1 MDIPSFLRGYPPF
14 DELEPDTLA
23 GVVRH
28 THIEFFPA
36 GTMIL
41 QQGGEPSR
49 YLYVIRTG
57 AVEVLDATLVVDFLG
72 EGEVFG
78 HFSLLSGMGPAF
90 SIRAAEDT
98 ICYLVDLEV
107 AEGVMGTHGGLSFL
121 SATLRRRET
130 RALDGS
136 QIRVSD
142 PVQMPVGTLVRR
154 PPVMASVI
162 TSVREAAELMTTE
175 RVTSVLVE
183 RVDGYGIV
191 TDRDMRARVLALGRS
206 ADTALAEV
214 LTSPVFTVDEDAS
227 VANVMSLML
236 EKGINHV
243 PVTGDGG
250 KIIGVVTDADLI
262 GLEHM
267 TPFVLKNDIERSS
280 RVEDAVAVASRLP
293 MAVTGLVETNVDPL
307 DIAHAVAVVIDTLTR
322 RLLELGIR
330 KFGDPPCRWCWLAL
344 GSEARQEQALFTD
357 QDNALVIAPRGVYE
371 EADPYFERLA
381 GFVNDLLQEAGIVK
395 CRAGVIASNPE
406 WRGTL
411 DMWKDRFHGWITEPG
426 RVGSAFTGIAFDY
439 RPVAGPLEVRSALD
453 EVIRSAATEPQFI
466 RHMARLAV
474 DGRPPTGFLKDAVVE
489 ARGISAVA
497 LDVKHGGVTLITNL
511 ARLYAVS
518 AGLSE
523 TRTLARLEVAA
534 AAGRISQETRLGLE
548 ESFRLLWQTRLEH
561 QAGRV
566 REGAPPDDL
575 VDPRMIGSATRQ
587 ALKEAFRLIERAQD
601 AVAAELGL
609 LSR

>member
-14 DELEPDTLA
+14 DELEPDKLA
-23 GVVRH
+23 DVVRH

-36 GTMIL
+36 GTLIL
-41 QQGGEPSR
+41 QQAGEPSR
-49 YLYVIRTG
+49 YLYIVRTG
-57 AVEVLDATLVVDFLG
+57 AVEVLDTTLVTDFLG

-98 ICYLVDLEV
+98 ICYLVDLEI
-107 AEGVMGTHGGLSFL
+107 AEEVMGTRGGLSFL
-121 SATLRRRET
+121 SATMRRRET

-136 QIRVSD
+136 EIRVSD
-142 PVQMPVGTLVRR
+142 PLQMPVSTLVRR

-191 TDRDMRARVLALGRS
+191 TDRDMRARVLALGHS
-206 ADTALAEV
+206 ADTALGEV
-214 LTSPVFTVDEDAS
+214 LTSPVFMVDEQVT
-227 VANVMSLML
+227 VANVMALML
-236 EKGINHV
+236 EKGIHHV
-243 PVTGDGG
+243 PVTGEDGRVMG
-250 KIIGVVTDADLI
+250 ILTEPDLI
-262 GLEHM
+262 GLEQM
-267 TPFVLKNDIERSS
+267 TPFVLKNDIERSV
-280 RVEDAVAVASRLP
+280 RADEAIAVASRLP
-293 MAVTGLVETNVDPL
+293 LAVTGLVETNVDPV
-307 DIAHAVAVVIDTLTR
+307 DIAHSVAVVIDTLTR
-322 RLLELGIR
+322 QLLELGIR

-357 QDNALVIAPRGVYE
+357 QDNALVIAPRGTYE

-381 GFVNDLLQEAGIVK
+381 TFVNDHLQQAGFQK

-411 DMWKDRFHGWITEPG
+411 DMWKDRFHGWITEPS

-439 RPVAGPLEVRSALD
+439 RQVAGPLEVKSALD
-453 EVIRSAATEPQFI
+453 DVIRAAAGDQQFL

-489 ARGISAVA
+489 SRGISAVT
-497 LDVKHGGVTLITNL
+497 LDVKRGGITLITNL
-511 ARLYAVS
+511 ARMYAVS

-523 TRTLARLEVAA
+523 TRTLLRLEVAA
-534 AAGRISQETRLGLE
+534 SAGRISQETRQGLD

-575 VDPRMIGSATRQ
+575 VDPRKIGSVTRQ
-587 ALKEAFRLIERAQD
+587 ALKEAFRMIERAQD
-601 AVAAELGL
+601 ALVAEMGL
-609 LSR
+609 RR

>member
-1 MDIPSFLRGYPPF
+1 VDIPSFLQGYPPF
-14 DELEPDTLA
+14 DELEPDKLA
-23 GVVRH
+23 DVVRH

-41 QQGGEPSR
+41 QQAGEPSR
-49 YLYVIRTG
+49 YLYIVRTG
-57 AVEVLDATLVVDFLG
+57 AVEVLDATLITDFLG

-90 SIRAAEDT
+90 SIRASEDA
-98 ICYLVDLEV
+98 ICYLVDLEI
-107 AEGVMGTHGGLSFL
+107 AEEVMGTRGGLSFL

-136 QIRVSD
+136 EIRVSD
-142 PVQMPVGTLVRR
+142 PLQMPVSTLVRR
-154 PPVMASVI
+154 PPMMVPVI

-175 RVTSVLVE
+175 HVTAVLVE

-191 TDRDMRARVLALGRS
+191 TDRDMRARVLAPGRS
-206 ADTALAEV
+206 ADTALGEV
-214 LTSPVFTVDEDAS
+214 LTSPVVMVDEQVS
-227 VANVMSLML
+227 VAKVMSLML
-236 EKGINHV
+236 ENGIHHV
-243 PVTGDGG
+243 PVTADGG
-250 KIIGVVTDADLI
+250 RVIGLVTDADLI
-262 GLEHM
+262 GLEQI
-267 TPFVLKNDIERSS
+267 TPFVLKNDIERSI
-280 RVEDAVAVASRLP
+280 RVDEAVAVTSRLP
-293 MAVTGLVETNVDPL
+293 MAVTGLIETNVDPL
-307 DIAHAVAVVIDTLTR
+307 DIAHAVAVVIDSLTR

-344 GSEARQEQALFTD
+344 GSEARQEQALLTD
-357 QDNALVIAPRGVYE
+357 QDNALVIAPRGTYE

-381 GFVNDLLQEAGIVK
+381 AFVNDHLQEAGFQK

-411 DMWKDRFHGWITEPG
+411 DMWKNRIHGWITEPS

-439 RPVAGPLEVRSALD
+439 RQVTGSLEARSALD
-453 EVIRSAATEPQFI
+453 DVIRSAADDPQFI

-474 DGRPPTGFLKDAVVE
+474 DGRPPTGFLKDAVVGP
-489 ARGISAVA
+489 RGISTVT
-497 LDVKHGGVTLITNL
+497 LDVKHSGIALITNL
-511 ARLYAVS
+511 ARVYAVS

-523 TRTLARLEVAA
+523 NRTLMRLEVAA
-534 AAGRISQETRLGLE
+534 AAGRISQETRRGLE

-566 REGAPPDDL
+566 LEGAPPDDL
-575 VDPRMIGSATRQ
+575 VDPRMIGSVTRQ
-587 ALKEAFRLIERAQD
+587 ALKEGFRVIERAQD
-601 AVAAELGL
+601 ALVAELGL
-609 LSR
+609 RR

>member
-14 DELEPDTLA
+14 DELDPDKLA
-23 GVVRH
+23 DVVRH

-41 QQGGEPSR
+41 QQAGEPSR
-49 YLYVIRTG
+49 YLYIVRTG
-57 AVEVLDATLVVDFLG
+57 AVEVLDATLVTDFLG

-98 ICYLVDLEV
+98 ISYLVDLEI
-107 AEGVMGTHGGLSFL
+107 AEEVMGTRGGLSFL
-121 SATLRRRET
+121 SANLRRRET

-136 QIRVSD
+136 EIRISD
-142 PVQMPVGTLVRR
+142 PLQMPVSTLVRR
-154 PPVMASVI
+154 PPMTVPVI
-162 TSVREAAELMTTE
+162 TSVREAAELMNNE
-175 RVTSVLVE
+175 HVTAVLIE

-191 TDRDMRARVLALGRS
+191 TDRDLRARVLAPGRS
-206 ADTALAEV
+206 ADIALSEV
-214 LTSPVFTVDEDAS
+214 LTAPVFMVDEKVS
-227 VANVMSLML
+227 VAQVMSLML
-236 EKGINHV
+236 ENGIHHV
-243 PVTGDGG
+243 PVTRAGG
-250 KIIGVVTDADLI
+250 QIIGLVTDADLI

-267 TPFVLKNDIERSS
+267 TPFALKNDIERST
-280 RVEDAVAVASRLP
+280 RVDEAVAVASRLP
-293 MAVTGLVETNVDPL
+293 MAVTGLVETNIDPL
-307 DIAHAVAVVIDTLTR
+307 DIAHAVAVMIDSLTR

-330 KFGDPPCRWCWLAL
+330 KFGDPPCRWAWLAL

-357 QDNALVIAPRGVYE
+357 QDNAFVIAPRTTYE
-371 EADPYFERLA
+371 NEDPYFERLA
-381 GFVNDLLQEAGIVK
+381 TFVNDNLQDAGFQK

-411 DMWKDRFHGWITEPG
+411 DMWRDRFNGWITEPG

-439 RPVAGPLEVRSALD
+439 RQVAGSLEVRSALD
-453 EVIRSAATEPQFI
+453 DVIRSAAEDQQFI
-466 RHMARLAV
+466 RHLARQAV

-489 ARGISAVA
+489 ARGISAVTF
-497 LDVKHGGVTLITNL
+497 DVKHGGITLITNL
-511 ARLYAVS
+511 ARFYAVS

-523 TRTLARLEVAA
+523 NRTLMRLEVAA
-534 AAGRISQETRLGLE
+534 AAGRISQETRQGLE

-575 VDPRMIGSATRQ
+575 VDPRMIGSVTRQ
-587 ALKEAFRLIERAQD
+587 ALKEGFRMVEHAQD
-601 AVAAELGL
+601 ALIAELGL
-609 LSR
+609 RR